1 MDAKQAA
8 QTSLQK
14 QVDGNT
20 INDSNAEAKDVST
33 ALDALMPKMA
43 EASLR
48 GLKPEFLRSSAL
60 ALLRSNDYL
69 RKNCDIPSILHGVL
83 QAALLG
89 LRLDPALGQACL
101 VPERERRNSC
111 RCTRGSCCSR
121 TAPAKSRMS
130 WRRLSL
136 KMMSLQSAMVLIAHW
151 IMCLRRARGE
161 NLSAPTA
168 SSAPRMAGSSSI
180 PHAS

>member
-8 QTSLQK
+8 QASLQK
-14 QVDGNT
+14 QVDNNT
-20 INDSNAEAKDVST
+20 VNDTNTEATDVSK
-33 ALDALMPKMA
+33 ALDGLLPKMA

-48 GLKPEFLRSSAL
+48 GMRPEFLRSSAL

-101 VPERERRNSC
+101 VPRK
-111 RCTRGSCCSR
+111 GK
-121 TAPAKSRMS
+121 AQFMPMYKG
-130 WRRLSL
+130 L
-136 KMMSLQSAMVLIAHW
+136 VLLAHRSGKVVDVVAQVVYEKDEFN
-151 IMCLRRARGE
+151 IL
-161 NLSAPTA
+161 
-168 SSAPRMAGSSSI
+168 
-180 PHAS
+180 